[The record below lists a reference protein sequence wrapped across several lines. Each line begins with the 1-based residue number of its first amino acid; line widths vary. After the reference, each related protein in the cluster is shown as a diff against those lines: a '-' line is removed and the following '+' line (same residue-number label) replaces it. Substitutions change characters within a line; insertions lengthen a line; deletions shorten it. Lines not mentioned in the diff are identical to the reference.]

1 MANYFSYL
9 PDVFVRTKSYRT
21 GTNDPYVLAKNL
33 FRRIKI
39 RDDLSDVIL
48 GFEKY
53 TIQNNER
60 PDQVAEKV
68 YGNVNYDWVVLLVN
82 NIINVYD
89 EWPMTEQELYNY
101 MVRKYGKDDVESIH
115 HWVTQEVRSARGDLQ
130 LRADMQ
136 VPENFTYTRPDGTVV
151 PKEDLVRPMS
161 NYDYESGLNDYKRGI
176 HVLKPQ
182 FLNSFVEEFEDLVEY
197 LPSNEVDPLTGL
209 KKSVD
214 TVEEAF
220 TSVKPTYQT
229 LWVKHPLS
237 SLLLQQNTPQEVSDL
252 PILLFLKVMCL
263 LMVALLQSQQVTQL
277 LLLRLLA
284 PPLAQKLT
292 NMDPLDLLVVRPL
305 VVEDLAVAPSKEGP
319 PMVVVEEDTKSVLYL
334 LLDVAILSNYPH
346 VALLARFVGI
356 LLLDQIRFQT
366 LFGQNVDLGDI
377 QEIRLLVI

>member
-33 FRRIKI
+33 FRRVKI

-60 PDQVAEKV
+60 PDQVAQKV

-101 MVRKYGKDDVESIH
+101 MVRKYGKNEVEGIH
-115 HWVTQEVRSARGDLQ
+115 HWVTQEVKSTRGDIQ
-130 LRADMQ
+130 LRAGIQ
-136 VPENFTYTRPDGTVV
+136 VPENFAYARPDGTMVA
-151 PKEDLVRPMS
+151 KDELVRPMS

-197 LPSNEVDPLTGL
+197 LPSNEVDPLTGI
-209 KKSVD
+209 KRSVD
-214 TVEEAF
+214 TVAEAF

-229 LWVKHPLS
+229 LVGQTPSIQFAATAEYTSRSFGS
-237 SLLLQQNTPQEVSDL
+237 SDATISQGDVLADGSTVAVTGGVAGTTTATTETAGTTTNTE
-252 PILLFLKVMCL
+252 
-263 LMVALLQSQQVTQL
+263 
-277 LLLRLLA
+277 
-284 PPLAQKLT
+284 T
-292 NMDPLDLLVVRPL
+292 NQYGS
-305 VVEDLAVAPSKEGP
+305 AGSSSG
-319 PMVVVEEDTKSVLYL
+319 
-334 LLDVAILSNYPH
+334 
-346 VALLARFVGI
+346 
-356 LLLDQIRFQT
+356 QT
-366 LFGQNVDLGDI
+366 SGGGTSSGGSYGGGGY
-377 QEIRLLVI
+377 